1 MSINSTRQEP
11 YPPAPSSAHNIQG
24 AAGQSSRPRHRGL
37 AWVLAPS
44 TFCRPNGRHR
54 ALCSKTGENAA
65 QRCPRPLDFLAWS
78 GRDGPN
84 NTRLCSPAAS
94 CPRPPSRAPPC
105 DLGQGLG
112 AQLAP
117 SSLRSEPRQKA
128 QTAPSPLCPHSTLL
142 SLPSVLLKCTRGEQ
156 GKGGAHPL
164 CCYLQSRRPGG
175 DIPPPCRHP
184 TRRDRKEHVLGRVL
198 ATVQPC
204 V

>member
-24 AAGQSSRPRHRGL
+24 AAGRSSRPRHRGL

-65 QRCPRPLDFLAWS
+65 QRCPRPPDLPAWS

-112 AQLAP
+112 ARSAP

-128 QTAPSPLCPHSTLL
+128 QTAATPLTPLPPQHSAQPPLGFAEMHPGRAGEGRC
-142 SLPSVLLKCTRGEQ
+142 SSSVLLPSEPAAWR
-156 GKGGAHPL
+156 
-164 CCYLQSRRPGG
+164 
-175 DIPPPCRHP
+175 
-184 TRRDRKEHVLGRVL
+184 
-198 ATVQPC
+198 
-204 V
+204 